1 MAFERLERQLISATR
16 EAIAAMPTSEPF
28 VGVLAMTIVAMITPE
43 RPYSMPDHVRT
54 KLPTIRQALLPDL
67 FNAAIARAFDA
78 ADYFATAPKV
88 LVLKA
93 IAEAI
98 NPDEARKATALS
110 RAKLAEFALANLGK
124 SGWLPKQ
131 LRTVHYSFKPLSV
144 ALTSL
149 LAGEVRGRPAKTARV
164 SPSPQP
170 SPARGEGAQRSARR
184 PAVAKPKAKP
194 AKQVKRAAAAKKS
207 GAKKSKA

>member
-184 PAVAKPKAKP
+184 PAVAKPKAK
-194 AKQVKRAAAAKKS
+194 QVKRAAAAKKS